1 MVLARYTWHGPGIEN
16 IDCYFHEIVFFIFYI
31 FPLKIKTMA
40 TKDEY
45 IEHTG
50 HYAPVANDGRFD
62 QANPNITENRHNI
75 EADPN
80 EAYSSA
86 NITTGSA
93 NRFAHDNPN
102 ITSNRHNE
110 EHGTEYIIPED
121 WNRHEED
128 SGMPEGEVIRRGK
141 RSYQVPHSYKKNDY
155 LKGGKKEEIFRPEQ
169 GMHTTKFSCGFMRR
183 QNGEPNRE
191 QNSVKQIERLDARE
205 RRRDFRKQ
213 ELATVFRVG
222 CGNGVLTGEY
232 GPGYKIPPPARSRG
246 RKHFNQVLSDQSILE
261 GEMKLKQSSS
271 RFYTEMSEEVR
282 AERGNAI
289 TKEGLYGQKKS
300 SVLGIGRAEMNS
312 YGVSDN
318 FSNSLYLS
326 KDIKSLASTRPPA
339 EKRLSARAEAKRNEE
354 IAMVSS
360 LSSR

>member
-1 MVLARYTWHGPGIEN
+1 
-16 IDCYFHEIVFFIFYI
+16 
-31 FPLKIKTMA
+31 MA

-169 GMHTTKFSCGFMRR
+169 GMHTTKFSCGFTIFLRCVAKESWCSSNQGFR
-183 QNGEPNRE
+183 PNLIG
-191 QNSVKQIERLDARE
+191 SVIICL
-205 RRRDFRKQ
+205 
-213 ELATVFRVG
+213 L
-222 CGNGVLTGEY
+222 NL
-232 GPGYKIPPPARSRG
+232 
-246 RKHFNQVLSDQSILE
+246 
-261 GEMKLKQSSS
+261 
-271 RFYTEMSEEVR
+271 FYT
-282 AERGNAI
+282 
-289 TKEGLYGQKKS
+289 
-300 SVLGIGRAEMNS
+300 
-312 YGVSDN
+312 
-318 FSNSLYLS
+318 SLIS
-326 KDIKSLASTRPPA
+326 K
-339 EKRLSARAEAKRNEE
+339 
-354 IAMVSS
+354 
-360 LSSR
+360 